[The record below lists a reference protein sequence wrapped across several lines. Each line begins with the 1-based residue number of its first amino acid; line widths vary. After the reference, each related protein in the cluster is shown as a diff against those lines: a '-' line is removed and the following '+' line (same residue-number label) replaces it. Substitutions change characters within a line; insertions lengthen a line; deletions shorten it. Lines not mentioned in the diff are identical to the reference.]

1 MPNFNPHNMMDPNP
15 VVRFYNGE
23 YYLFTP
29 TNIVDGDGYSYG
41 TGGTVRKLTP
51 EENPRG
57 TYNQNNTFRAT
68 IDPETW
74 VRNGTPSDA
83 SILDNMRQS
92 FMSMDPS
99 NTTGWQSYF
108 EQNKTQLLQK
118 GKDMW
123 TQNPGD
129 LTKAGGFA
137 WNDFR
142 NTHLNQIA
150 QLQAQNN
157 PVRPEF
163 TSQYQGEVYGKTG
176 QLINT
181 SDPAADQ
188 AAVQDYS
195 NRMQAW
201 HDDYGIVSMADNPSQ
216 LYWVDN
222 KTKVAQ
228 PFQSVEAAAAFLT
241 KTTGQTYTAADI
253 QGAVTTVGHDFFN
266 IAGINLQSGTSGLIT
281 NSGNNPITQTNP
293 PAYSATGNSSSTSPT
308 TYGATPSDS
317 RNTSGW
323 SMVLGLLDVFAK
335 SGVSA
340 QTIDKIKKD
349 PNELALMTSAITYG
363 GYAPADIFREL
374 KRYEGIANGDSSL
387 SSLVAID
394 PAKSA
399 TEFKKSPGYSAMVN
413 DARLKVPA
421 KINDIDSST
430 LELPV
435 YQLPDDVFNNL
446 QKGFDIKSPEFQAE
460 MEKVK
465 TLLYDAQDQLLSA
478 QTQRDYQVAQ
488 ANYAQLQADISKN
501 YGIQLSNNAFDAF
514 GQIESVGK
522 QASAAGIYGSGIM
535 DEAIDKT
542 LAMTRK
548 NDQLQRNN
556 QLEDA
561 DKTKAT
567 YYQTK
572 ATPAEIAALSPAD
585 RARYG
590 LTPSQEA
597 INFYSIENLRKQ
609 YPDTPD
615 DILRKYAD
623 SIIDTSTG
631 TPTYRSDLWGTMY
644 SNKLSNFFSK
654 RDYQEQN
661 VLDKYKTADELQN
674 RKYDFSDPFNSKPT
688 QYELDNTST
697 MPKTMT
703 NGNNAAA
710 NAAGSIAN
718 NLNSSDQTTT
728 QFNSSTGMLEKV
740 PVNNGSSSGSTGS
753 TNPVPAGTTRMKNK
767 FGDIVDIP
775 NGNVQISLNSGYVKV

>member
-1 MPNFNPHNMMDPNP
+1 MDPNP

-74 VRNGTPSDA
+74 VRNGTPSDE
-83 SILDNMRQS
+83 SILNTMRQS
-92 FMSMDPS
+92 FISMDPS
-99 NTTGWQSYF
+99 NTTGWQAWF
-108 EQNKTQLLQK
+108 EQNKASLLQK
-118 GKDMW
+118 GKTMW
-123 TQNPGD
+123 AQNPGD
-129 LTKAGGFA
+129 LTKAGGFS

-188 AAVQDYS
+188 AAAQDYS

-241 KTTGQTYTAADI
+241 KTTGQTYTPADI
-253 QGAVTTVGHDFFN
+253 QSATTTVGHDFFN
-266 IAGINLQSGTSGLIT
+266 IAGINLQSGTGGLIT

-293 PAYSATGNSSSTSPT
+293 PASTGSGSSTSPT

-374 KRYEGIANGDSSL
+374 KRYEGIANGDNSL

-394 PAKSA
+394 PAKPAS
-399 TEFKKSPGYSAMVN
+399 EFKKSPGYSAMVN

-446 QKGFDIKSPEFQAE
+446 QKGYDIKSPEFQAE

-488 ANYAQLQADISKN
+488 ANYAQLQADIAKN

-514 GQIESVGK
+514 NQIESVGK
-522 QASAAGIYGSGIM
+522 QASSAGLYGTGIM

-542 LAMTRK
+542 LSMTRK
-548 NDQLQRNN
+548 NDQLQRNA
-556 QLEDA
+556 QLQDA
-561 DKTKAT
+561 EKTKAN

-572 ATPAEIAALSPAD
+572 ATPAEIAALTPD
-585 RARYG
+585 ERMRYG
-590 LTPSQEA
+590 LTPSSEA
-597 INFYSIENLRKQ
+597 VNFYSLENLRKQ

-631 TPTYRSDLWGTMY
+631 TPLYRSELWGTMY

-654 RDYQEQN
+654 RDYQEAN

-688 QYELDNTST
+688 QYELNNTTT

-718 NLNSSDQTTT
+718 NLN
-728 QFNSSTGMLEKV
+728 
-740 PVNNGSSSGSTGS
+740 GSSPAKMNT
-753 TNPVPAGTTRMKNK
+753 TNSDSVGLTQTSPLAPGTIRMRNK
-767 FGDIVDIP
+767 FGDLADLP
-775 NGNVQISLNSGYVKV
+775 EAMKQISLNSGWTLV